1 MIRCRSSALL
11 LLACAAL
18 AACTSAPPVVPRT
31 AITTD
36 PPDARCRLAGTKQR
50 QALQPAP
57 LDADALALGLPVT
70 VTCEREGFHPAVET
84 IHPLPAPPLASAV
97 AAGARLSPLAA
108 ETPAPGVAPDSP
120 VPATLTVRLRPLL
133 FTSPG
138 ARDRYYERL
147 RAERDARWTR
157 FAEQVERECA
167 ARAGQPPSAPGPTP
181 QACRTAR
188 DSVAQQRADDL
199 RRLELDRRRAT
210 FQ

>member
-1 MIRCRSSALL
+1 MIRCRFPVLL
-11 LLACAAL
+11 LTCAAL
-18 AACTSAPPVVPRT
+18 AACSSAPPVPPRT
-31 AITTD
+31 TITTD
-36 PPDARCRLAGTKQR
+36 PADARCRLAGTR
-50 QALQPAP
+50 QGLALQPSP
-57 LDADALALGLPVT
+57 IEADALALGLPVT
-70 VTCEREGFHPAVET
+70 VTCERDGFHPAVEM
-84 IHPLPAPPLASAV
+84 IHPLPAAPLASAV

-108 ETPAPGVAPDSP
+108 EAPAPGVAPDSP

-147 RAERDARWTR
+147 RAERDARWAR

-167 ARAGQPPSAPGPTP
+167 ARAGQPPSVPGPSP
-181 QACRTAR
+181 QACRAAR
-188 DSVAQQRADDL
+188 DSLAQQRADDL